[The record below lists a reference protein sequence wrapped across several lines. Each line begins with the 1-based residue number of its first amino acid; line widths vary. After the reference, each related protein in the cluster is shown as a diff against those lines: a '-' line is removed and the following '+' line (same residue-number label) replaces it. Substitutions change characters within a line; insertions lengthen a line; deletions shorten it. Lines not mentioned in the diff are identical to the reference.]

1 MHSQD
6 DHFVQMAMKMHD
18 KFNKYWECYSFVLSF
33 AVILDPRFK
42 LQWVEF
48 CLTKIYPRTFSTR
61 VREIREKLH
70 LMFDDYMQLYPSVMA
85 DSSQVASFSEGVSS
99 NLVDEIDEF
108 TMYESE
114 HYNLNRNTS
123 QLDLYLNE
131 NRLPAKEDLD
141 VLQFWKENRNRYPV
155 ISLMAQ
161 DILSIPITTVASESA
176 FSVGGRIINKYRST
190 ILPENVEALIC
201 TKDWLYGE
209 KCKYFIY
216 SLFC

>member
-1 MHSQD
+1 MNIRYLFKWKEKKST
-6 DHFVQMAMKMHD
+6 M
-18 KFNKYWECYSFVLSF
+18 LS
-33 AVILDPRFK
+33 
-42 LQWVEF
+42 EF
-48 CLTKIYPRTFSTR
+48 HQQI
-61 VREIREKLH
+61 
-70 LMFDDYMQLYPSVMA
+70 
-85 DSSQVASFSEGVSS
+85 
-99 NLVDEIDEF
+99 
-108 TMYESE
+108 
-114 HYNLNRNTS
+114 
-123 QLDLYLNE
+123 
-131 NRLPAKEDLD
+131 PAKEDLD

>member
-1 MHSQD
+1 M
-6 DHFVQMAMKMHD
+6 
-18 KFNKYWECYSFVLSF
+18 LS
-33 AVILDPRFK
+33 
-42 LQWVEF
+42 EF
-48 CLTKIYPRTFSTR
+48 HQQI
-61 VREIREKLH
+61 
-70 LMFDDYMQLYPSVMA
+70 
-85 DSSQVASFSEGVSS
+85 
-99 NLVDEIDEF
+99 
-108 TMYESE
+108 
-114 HYNLNRNTS
+114 
-123 QLDLYLNE
+123 
-131 NRLPAKEDLD
+131 PAKEDLD

>member
-1 MHSQD
+1 
-6 DHFVQMAMKMHD
+6 MKSG
-18 KFNKYWECYSFVLSF
+18 K
-33 AVILDPRFK
+33 
-42 LQWVEF
+42 
-48 CLTKIYPRTFSTR
+48 
-61 VREIREKLH
+61 
-70 LMFDDYMQLYPSVMA
+70 
-85 DSSQVASFSEGVSS
+85 
-99 NLVDEIDEF
+99 
-108 TMYESE
+108 
-114 HYNLNRNTS
+114 RNTS

-131 NRLPAKEDLD
+131 NRFPAKEDLD

-209 KCKYFIY
+209 KFSQENAEEEAALITDFAPLVTKLLGSNREVYEEEI
-216 SLFC
+216 